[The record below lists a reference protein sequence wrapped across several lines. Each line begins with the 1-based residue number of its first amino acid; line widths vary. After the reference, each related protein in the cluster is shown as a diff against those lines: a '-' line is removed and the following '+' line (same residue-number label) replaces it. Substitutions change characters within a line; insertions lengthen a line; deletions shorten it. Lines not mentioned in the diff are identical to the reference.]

1 MIGSG
6 ARSSWK
12 TKATSA
18 STLVAPSPKITGE
31 SHAYWLPPHVVS
43 RISELTP
50 RAISDAPSQ
59 STWWRLRWRGR
70 CSWVTITKIATIA
83 DRDVDVEDPAATT
96 RLSTMKPPA
105 SGPMTDATP
114 NTPPIRPV

>member
-1 MIGSG
+1 MPTMNPIEVATRNTADRNSAGGMIGSG

-18 STLVAPSPKITGE
+18 STLVAPSAKITGE

-50 RAISDAPSQ
+50 RAISEAPSQ
-59 STWWRLRWRGR
+59 ST
-70 CSWVTITKIATIA
+70 
-83 DRDVDVEDPAATT
+83 
-96 RLSTMKPPA
+96 
-105 SGPMTDATP
+105 
-114 NTPPIRPV
+114 